1 MPTASDATNTS
12 IPLSGSLKDFAC
24 RALVSIVVANKKETL
39 VRIFETVKKKY
50 QFYLAVNL
58 HKQQH
63 TLIQFELQS
72 FS

>member
-24 RALVSIVVANKKETL
+24 RALVSIVVADKKTL
-39 VRIFETVKKKY
+39 VRIFETVKKH
-50 QFYLAVNL
+50 QIYLAVNF